1 MTLGFRCTASLTSVH
16 QAAPVTMTSLLERYP
31 VINICQTAVAAATT
45 LPWKILEA
53 VALIPFSWVLGWGP
67 GNFRVTAR
75 PASAAATTRAG
86 STCRGSG
93 GESSHFLDG
102 HIRFMGRRASTGF
115 VTCPASWPCS
125 YLQVYMRLHLRK
137 QL

>member
-1 MTLGFRCTASLTSVH
+1 
-16 QAAPVTMTSLLERYP
+16 MTSLLERYP

-102 HIRFMGRRASTGF
+102 HITFHGQKSQHRFCDLSCIMALQLLASIHEAPLEET
-115 VTCPASWPCS
+115 T
-125 YLQVYMRLHLRK
+125 LNH
-137 QL
+137 